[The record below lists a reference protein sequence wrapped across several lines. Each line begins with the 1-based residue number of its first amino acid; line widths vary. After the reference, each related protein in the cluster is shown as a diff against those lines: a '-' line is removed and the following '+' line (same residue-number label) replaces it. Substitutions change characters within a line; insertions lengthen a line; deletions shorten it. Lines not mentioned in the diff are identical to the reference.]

1 MFSSY
6 SEAFANPI
14 KSQLDELNREAEYL
28 IKKQKLINSVESN
41 RDKFGLETPNYFLEP
56 DNKLEIGET
65 DRSYPD
71 GDSFFDTQGG
81 YSMSDLPNNE
91 NDNLSS
97 LIDTGSTVTF
107 KTKELSLGSSLIND
121 TQYNEEEDEIDS
133 VFSEPTKKQK
143 KTYYT
148 HDYYISS
155 FLDGIY
161 NNRKGQSKVYQ
172 HVSNCNYCKTVIKQK
187 MSGLNQ
193 PSQQTVSPSSTSL
206 SPSLSPPSPP
216 ENKPSTPIV
225 ISDDVKDILIVVIVG
240 IVLIFILDLFIK
252 IRRKF

>member
-56 DNKLEIGET
+56 DNKLEIGEA
-65 DRSYPD
+65 DKSNQD
-71 GDSFFDTQGG
+71 GDSFFDAQGG

-91 NDNLSS
+91 FDNLSS
-97 LIDTGSTVTF
+97 LVDTGSTVTF

-121 TQYNEEEDEIDS
+121 THFTEDIDNELDS
-133 VFSEPTKKQK
+133 VFSEPHKKQK

-161 NNRKGQSKVYQ
+161 NNRQGQSKVYH

-187 MSGLNQ
+187 MSGTTQIVPQIPQKIN
-193 PSQQTVSPSSTSL
+193 VSSS
-206 SPSLSPPSPP
+206 
-216 ENKPSTPIV
+216 PIV

-252 IRRKF
+252 IRKRF